1 MRGLMVAGAAIAFL
15 VAGAAAATVRS
26 DIQITIAL
34 VGLFSGLIMV
44 GIASVLGRLP
54 RS

>member
-1 MRGLMVAGAAIAFL
+1 MRILMVVSAAIAFL
-15 VAGAAAATVRS
+15 VAGAAAASVRS

-34 VGLFSGLIMV
+34 VGLFSGLILV